1 MRLKLWE
8 KYAFFV
14 AYVRADQLAKPAQ
27 PRPRLKHARS
37 CGEHAQLSMFGKNT
51 CHGVCVELLLRKTY
65 QPFLLGEV
73 RGHAQAPV
81 FLHTC
86 EGFQPNCTVI
96 PGTGALGVAAY
107 NQSAVMIAR

>member
-1 MRLKLWE
+1 MGLKLWE
-8 KYAFFV
+8 KHAFFV
-14 AYVRADQLAKPAQ
+14 AYVRADQFAKPEQ
-27 PRPRLKHARS
+27 SRPRLKRTRS

-51 CHGVCVELLLRKTY
+51 CHGVCVELLLGDTY

-86 EGFQPNCTVI
+86 EGFQPNGTVI
-96 PGTGALGVAAY
+96 PGSGAPGVAAY
-107 NQSAVMIAR
+107 NESAMMIAR